1 MRRLVF
7 SHSANY
13 ITAADQNTDTGTTMK
28 KHLLT
33 LRDAIASGIFIGL
46 AGTVYLSVPN
56 KFAGAFL
63 FGFGLL
69 TIVCCGFKLYT
80 GAIGYLVLQGKKAPS
95 YMLTLLVIWIGNWI
109 GTFLVGTA
117 LRHSRVG
124 LQLARNAQKL
134 CAVKM
139 DDGWI
144 SLLVL
149 SFFCGIL
156 MFLAVDTFRRKGEVP
171 SVVRALLVFLCVM
184 VFILSGFEHCV
195 ADMYYFSVAGMWT
208 AGSLVRTLWMTF
220 GNSLGGF
227 LLPLL
232 GRK

>member
-1 MRRLVF
+1 
-7 SHSANY
+7 
-13 ITAADQNTDTGTTMK
+13 MK
-28 KHLLT
+28 KLLTT
-33 LRDAIASGIFIGL
+33 LRDAVASGIFIGM

-63 FGFGLL
+63 FGLGLL

-80 GAIGYLVLQGKKAPS
+80 GAIGYLVLQGKKFQT
-95 YMLTLLVIWIGNWI
+95 YMLTLLYIWIGNWI
-109 GTFLVGTA
+109 GTFLVGTV
-117 LRHSRVG
+117 LRYSRVG
-124 LQLARNAQKL
+124 GKLAVSAKAL
-134 CAVKM
+134 CDVKM
-139 DDGWI
+139 GDSWT
-144 SLLVL
+144 SLLIL

-156 MFLAVDTFRRKGEVP
+156 MFLAVDTFRRKDEYPGVIRM
-171 SVVRALLVFLCVM
+171 VMVFICVM
-184 VFILSGFEHCV
+184 VFILSGFEHCI

-208 AGSLVRTLWMTF
+208 TGSLTRTLWMTL

>member
-1 MRRLVF
+1 
-7 SHSANY
+7 
-13 ITAADQNTDTGTTMK
+13 MK
-28 KHLLT
+28 DILLT
-33 LRDAIASGIFIGL
+33 LRGAVAAGIFIGL
-46 AGTVYLSVPN
+46 AGTVFLSVPD
-56 KFAGAFL
+56 KFSGALL

-80 GAIGYLVLQGKKAPS
+80 GAVGYLVVQKRKCFFPYL
-95 YMLTLLVIWIGNWI
+95 LTLGAIWVGNWI

-117 LRHSRVG
+117 LRFSGRVG
-124 LQLARNAQKL
+124 PKLAGSAKAL
-134 CAVKM
+134 CDVKM
-139 DDGWI
+139 ADSWT

-156 MFLAVDTFRRKGEVP
+156 MFLAVDTFRRKEEYPGVIRM
-171 SVVRALLVFLCVM
+171 VMVFICVM

-208 AGSLVRTLWMTF
+208 TESFTRTLWMTL

>member
-1 MRRLVF
+1 
-7 SHSANY
+7 
-13 ITAADQNTDTGTTMK
+13 MK
-28 KHLLT
+28 KYLT
-33 LRDAIASGIFIGL
+33 ILRDAVASGIFIGL
-46 AGTVYLSVPN
+46 AGTVFLSVPD
-56 KFAGAFL
+56 KFAGALL

-80 GAIGYLVLQGKKAPS
+80 GAVGYLVLQGKKAPA
-95 YMLTLLVIWIGNWI
+95 YILTLGIIWTGNWI
-109 GTFLVGTA
+109 GTFLVGLL
-117 LRHSRVG
+117 LRASRVG
-124 LQLARNAQKL
+124 GALAARAQGL
-134 CAVKM
+134 CGVKM
-139 DDGWI
+139 TDSWS

-156 MFLAVDTFRRKGEVP
+156 MVLAVDTFRRKEEYPGVIRM
-171 SVVRALLVFLCVM
+171 VMVFICVM

-208 AGSLVRTLWMTF
+208 GASLVRTLWMTL

-232 GRK
+232 GRR

>member
-1 MRRLVF
+1 
-7 SHSANY
+7 
-13 ITAADQNTDTGTTMK
+13 MK
-28 KHLLT
+28 KYLLT
-33 LRDAIASGIFIGL
+33 LRGAVAAGIFIGL
-46 AGTVYLSVPN
+46 AGTVYLSLLPN

-80 GAIGYLVLQGKKAPS
+80 GAVGYLVVQGRSSFWS
-95 YMLTLLVIWIGNWI
+95 YLLNLAVIWIGNFI
-109 GTFLVGTA
+109 GTNLVGLA
-117 LRHSRVG
+117 LRFSRVG
-124 LQLARNAQKL
+124 EGLTKSAGAL
-134 CAVKM
+134 CAVKTA
-139 DDGWI
+139 DSWP

-149 SFFCGIL
+149 SFFCGVL
-156 MFLAVDTFRRKGEVP
+156 MFLAVDTFRRNGEVP
-171 SVVRALLVFLCVM
+171 GVVRGAMVILCVM

-208 AGSLVRTLWMTF
+208 ASSLTRTLWMTL

-232 GRK
+232 GRR

>member
-1 MRRLVF
+1 
-7 SHSANY
+7 
-13 ITAADQNTDTGTTMK
+13 MK
-28 KHLLT
+28 DLLMT
-33 LRDAIASGIFIGL
+33 LRGAFSAGLFIGL
-46 AGTVYLSVPN
+46 AGTVFLSVPDR
-56 KFAGAFL
+56 FSGAFL

-80 GAIGYLVLQGKKAPS
+80 GAVGYLVLQGAAAGK
-95 YMLTLLVIWIGNWI
+95 YLRTLAVIWIGNFL
-109 GTFLVGTA
+109 GTLFVGTA
-117 LRHSRVG
+117 LRFSRVAAP
-124 LQLARNAQKL
+124 LAERAQAL
-134 CAVKM
+134 CRIKVA
-139 DDGWI
+139 DSWT

-156 MFLAVDTFRRKGEVP
+156 MFLAVDTFRRKEEVP
-171 SVVRALLVFLCVM
+171 SVVRGVMVFLCVM

-208 AGSLVRTLWMTF
+208 KETLLRTLWMTL

-232 GRK
+232 GRR

>member
-1 MRRLVF
+1 
-7 SHSANY
+7 
-13 ITAADQNTDTGTTMK
+13 MK

-33 LRDAIASGIFIGL
+33 LRGAVASGIFIGL
-46 AGTVYLSVPN
+46 AGTVFLSIPN

-80 GAIGYLVLQGKKAPS
+80 GAVGYLVLQGKKAPA
-95 YMLTLLVIWIGNWI
+95 YLLTLLVIWIGNWI

-117 LRHSRVG
+117 LRYSRVG
-124 LQLARNAQKL
+124 SALAARSQGL

-139 DDGWI
+139 ADSWI

-156 MFLAVDTFRRKGEVP
+156 MFLAVDTFRRKDEYPGVI
-171 SVVRALLVFLCVM
+171 RMTMVFICVM

-208 AGSLVRTLWMTF
+208 AGSLVRTLWMTL

-227 LLPLL
+227 LLPLV
-232 GRK
+232 GRR

>member
-1 MRRLVF
+1 
-7 SHSANY
+7 
-13 ITAADQNTDTGTTMK
+13 MK
-28 KHLLT
+28 NHLIT
-33 LRDAIASGIFIGL
+33 LRDAFASGIFIGL

-80 GAIGYLVLQGKKAPS
+80 GAIGYLVLKGKDAPA
-95 YMLTLLVIWIGNWI
+95 YLLTLLEIWIGNWL
-109 GTFLVGTA
+109 GTFLVGVLLNAT
-117 LRHSRVG
+117 RVG
-124 LQLARNAQKL
+124 NPLAASARKL

-139 DDGWI
+139 TDSWT

-156 MFLAVDTFRRKGEVP
+156 MFLAVDTFRRKEEVP
-171 SVVRALLVFLCVM
+171 AVIRMVLVFICVM

-195 ADMYYFSVAGMWT
+195 ADMYYFSVAGVWT
-208 AGSLVRTLWMTF
+208 TGALTRTLWMTL

-232 GRK
+232 GRR

>member
-1 MRRLVF
+1 
-7 SHSANY
+7 
-13 ITAADQNTDTGTTMK
+13 MK
-28 KHLLT
+28 EVLLT
-33 LRDAIASGIFIGL
+33 LRGAVAAGIFIGL
-46 AGTVYLSVPN
+46 AGTVFLSVPD
-56 KFAGAFL
+56 KFSGAFL

-80 GAIGYLVLQGKKAPS
+80 GAVGYLVLQGKKTPS
-95 YMLTLLVIWIGNWI
+95 YLLTLLEIWVGNWI

-117 LRHSRVG
+117 LRFSRVG
-124 LQLARNAQKL
+124 AALAAKAQGL
-134 CAVKM
+134 CDVKM
-139 DDGWI
+139 ADSWS

-156 MFLAVDTFRRKGEVP
+156 MFLAVDTFRHKEEYPGVIRMVM
-171 SVVRALLVFLCVM
+171 VFICVM

-208 AGSLVRTLWMTF
+208 AGSLTRTLWMTL

-232 GRK
+232 GRR

>member
-1 MRRLVF
+1 MRDFLP
-7 SHSANY
+7 
-13 ITAADQNTDTGTTMK
+13 
-28 KHLLT
+28 T
-33 LRDAIASGIFIGL
+33 LRGAFSAGLFIGL
-46 AGTVYLSVPN
+46 AGTVFLSVPDR
-56 KFAGAFL
+56 FSGAFL

-80 GAIGYLVLQGKKAPS
+80 GAVGYLVLQGSASGK
-95 YMLTLLVIWIGNWI
+95 YLRTLAVIWIGNFL
-109 GTFLVGTA
+109 GTLFVGTA
-117 LRHSRVG
+117 LRFSRVAAP
-124 LQLARNAQKL
+124 LAERAQAL
-134 CAVKM
+134 CRTKVA
-139 DDGWI
+139 DSWS

-156 MFLAVDTFRRKGEVP
+156 MFLAVDTFRRKEEVP
-171 SVVRALLVFLCVM
+171 SVVRGAMVFLCVM

-208 AGSLVRTLWMTF
+208 RETLLRTLWMTL

-232 GRK
+232 GRR